1 MKNETKIM
9 FMNKEKLSYIE
20 ESGIT
25 FEQMGMTR
33 MAGRLFGY
41 LIVSNMDA
49 VSFND
54 IKEAL
59 DASKGSISGTTKQ
72 LITIG
77 LIEPITL
84 PGDRKTY
91 FRISKINVG
100 TILKA
105 RINLFNKFSL
115 VLDKGNSLKER
126 KDETSEWLKEVSS
139 FYSWVVGAF
148 DEILDRWEVEKQE
161 IIKRKEEKNGIN
173 KKQKRHTV

>member
-1 MKNETKIM
+1 
-9 FMNKEKLSYIE
+9 MNKEKLTYIE

-41 LIVSNMDA
+41 LIVSDMDA

-72 LITIG
+72 LITMG

-91 FRISKINVG
+91 FRISKAQVG
-100 TILKA
+100 TILKE
-105 RINLFNKFSL
+105 RIYLFNKLSSL
-115 VLDKGNSLKER
+115 LDKGNSLKEN
-126 KDETSEWLKEVSS
+126 KDETAEWLKEMSA
-139 FYSWVVGAF
+139 FYSWIVGSF
-148 DEILDRWEVEKQE
+148 DEILNRWEAEKLE
-161 IIKRKEEKNGIN
+161 IIKRKEKKDGNN
-173 KKQKRHTV
+173 KKQKKYTV